1 MAKRLD
7 HVLVIDIESTCWDG
21 GFPPRGEAN
30 DIIEIG
36 LTGWNSA
43 AGGGWRSEASWYAER
58 SKVSPFCTSLTTLT
72 QSR

>member
-7 HVLVIDIESTCWDG
+7 HILVIDIESTCWQG

-36 LTGWNSA
+36 LVSAGSGERPEAGEAEHTGSTRAVDASVPSA
-43 AGGGWRSEASWYAER
+43 PS
-58 SKVSPFCTSLTTLT
+58 
-72 QSR
+72 